1 MKLNKEVAFHKAKV
15 FLEKRYPE
23 LKSNEQWLT
32 FDNIYWAKS
41 GTKSQASRY
50 GFAPKYGLKDGLS
63 MRIGMKPS
71 RKKKWY
77 SYHKKTPSSWIC
89 PIGGVDV
96 KPQLGLEI
104 ALVHELT
111 HIIQY
116 IFGLPV
122 GELLTTVNEQEYV
135 FENYPY
141 YSKFLVTYEAR
152 KFQELLFKRKDK
164 QKAKFKQVNGKWMY
178 VLPR

>member
-1 MKLNKEVAFHKAKV
+1 MKINKELAFINAQK
-15 FLEKRYPE
+15 FLENKYPE
-23 LKSNEQWLT
+23 LKLNEEWVN
-32 FDNIYWAKS
+32 FDNIYWAKT
-41 GTKSQASRY
+41 GAKSQATRH
-50 GFAPKYGLKDGLS
+50 GFANKYGLKKGIG
-63 MRIGMKPS
+63 MRIGMLP
-71 RKKKWY
+71 RRRKKWY
-77 SYHKKTPSSWIC
+77 SYHKKTPLGWIC

-96 KPQLGLEI
+96 KPQVGLEI
-104 ALVHELT
+104 SLVHELT

-116 IFGLPV
+116 LLGLPV

-135 FENYPY
+135 LENYPY

>member
-1 MKLNKEVAFHKAKV
+1 
-15 FLEKRYPE
+15 
-23 LKSNEQWLT
+23 
-32 FDNIYWAKS
+32 
-41 GTKSQASRY
+41 
-50 GFAPKYGLKDGLS
+50 

-116 IFGLPV
+116 ILGLPV

-141 YSKFLVTYEAR
+141 YANFLVTYEAR
-152 KFQELLFKRKDK
+152 KFQELFFKRKDK
-164 QKAKFKQVNGKWMY
+164 QKAKFQKVNGKWMY

>member
-1 MKLNKEVAFHKAKV
+1 MKLNKEVALHKAKV

-41 GTKSQASRY
+41 GTKS
-50 GFAPKYGLKDGLS
+50 
-63 MRIGMKPS
+63 S